1 MHSFRS
7 YLASALLAAGCTDA
21 QIQAALR
28 WASAEALLIYKVIQ
42 REDYG
47 DWITRGQVQRTTGAR
62 AASLRLD
69 GGQLPAYGP
78 AHDGDV
84 APAAI
89 AAASGFAPEQGS
101 WLQRAEGVRLSAER
115 LAALPSEGRHL
126 PVTGP
131 EDMLA
136 GMLAEHQ
143 EISKRAQHADGIDA
157 TLIQAM
163 GVEGVID
170 DGT

>member
-1 MHSFRS
+1 MDKLLFQLLTFVLGDAALAKKYSVHSFRS

-62 AASLRLD
+62 AASLRRD
-69 GGQLPAYGP
+69 GSQLPTYGP

-89 AAASGFAPEQGS
+89 AAA
-101 WLQRAEGVRLSAER
+101 
-115 LAALPSEGRHL
+115 
-126 PVTGP
+126 
-131 EDMLA
+131 
-136 GMLAEHQ
+136 
-143 EISKRAQHADGIDA
+143 
-157 TLIQAM
+157 
-163 GVEGVID
+163 VEGPPAGRARAASRPCAGQVCWPAVQLR
-170 DGT
+170 GSASWS